1 MTAPA
6 DGNAGAG
13 DAAGSFGEIPRPNE
27 AYGAQNPRFAD
38 SDRNDGQQGQ
48 VSQGVDLGPNFE
60 RLEEERPEL
69 VNALRELV
77 RQYRVEGVAA
87 RMHEIRRIR
96 QARLFWQGLQY
107 AWWNPND
114 MNWHLPFEQKFND
127 DRTLEEMPRYQFVTN
142 FYQGFGLS
150 FVAVLSQDVPS
161 VRFYPQSA
169 QSLVDIAAARAAS
182 DVAELIER
190 NNHVEQLLT
199 SIGYF
204 LWTDGKVGA
213 YVRFVKDG
221 QRFGFREEEILAAV
235 EIPLGVDTWVCPS
248 CGRETPVVGYEEVQ
262 NGYPRSAISD
272 QETIQDAGNLPRS
285 LDSGLQK
292 AQTSAR
298 DDNFGFGEND
308 GAVGSGAGTGH
319 NPESAYA
326 VDLAGESLA
335 PEGVSYTCPGC
346 GAELG
351 ERDLRRA
358 ERVTV
363 PRVVETRRVA
373 NGQEVI
379 SIAGGL
385 ELNTPVWANEMH
397 EYPYLQ
403 WQAEVHR
410 AKLKA
415 AYPLA
420 AGKIESAPSQ
430 GPEDVYARVS
440 RLSVEQ
446 GLPSI
451 HPGDALMN
459 LITFDRTWLRP
470 WAFYGIENEEVR
482 NELLALFPDGCYVG
496 FAGDVYCEARN
507 ESMDDHWRVLHALPG
522 DGQNRPSVG
531 DSLVQVQER
540 YNTLSNM
547 QAETYEYGIPPIY
560 ADPQVLDFDALANQ
574 VAEPAA
580 HFPAR
585 ARPGQP
591 LAAGFFQPAPA
602 QVPPDMIRHQ
612 QDLIGPVSQ
621 FLTGLFPAVFGG
633 NMEDVKTASGYAM
646 ARDQAMGRLGLVWRR
661 LKQFYG
667 EVMLLGVDCF
677 RKNRPE
683 DVDVPLLGPDGTL
696 DARMIRVGDLKGN
709 ICVHPE
715 ADETFPRLKSQ
726 QRGVLQQL
734 FGLKDP
740 LIQEA
745 LAEPANL
752 GYIKNVLGLTELVIP
767 GEDSRNKQL
776 REIQVLLGSV
786 PIVVHVSE
794 NVTRD
799 SSVAGKAENP
809 EGSPNDSGG
818 TRDTEHGPRT
828 VVLPSVPVDL
838 LLDDHAVEFEECK
851 RWANSEAGQSAK
863 MTNPAGFANVRAHAE
878 AHLRAMTTFA
888 PPTDSSTQQPPAVRR
903 GQVSPPPAPAPVHEP
918 RAPMVAR
925 TPRESST
932 RADAERDG
940 QGDHW
945 VTINGNHVLI
955 SEPQGKQ
962 PAQAQPA
969 ASIKVLNKDVTIAY
983 DPRLSVEEKLRASKE
998 IAAAVDLLN
1007 KNADKLTDDEKKA
1020 IGEISSV
1027 FETASDKDKLG
1038 ATGKGSMTLS
1048 KDYMEAA
1055 GVSAAWLASLFGH
1068 EGQHYL
1074 NSGKYSGTERW
1085 RDEQSASRVQL
1096 GIGNKI
1102 GFSPNERSSLQNWMD
1117 DKNRATMQEHM
1128 EKGYTY

>member
-1 MTAPA
+1 M
-6 DGNAGAG
+6 
-13 DAAGSFGEIPRPNE
+13 
-27 AYGAQNPRFAD
+27 
-38 SDRNDGQQGQ
+38 
-48 VSQGVDLGPNFE
+48 
-60 RLEEERPEL
+60 
-69 VNALRELV
+69 
-77 RQYRVEGVAA
+77 
-87 RMHEIRRIR
+87 
-96 QARLFWQGLQY
+96 
-107 AWWNPND
+107 
-114 MNWHLPFEQKFND
+114 
-127 DRTLEEMPRYQFVTN
+127 
-142 FYQGFGLS
+142 
-150 FVAVLSQDVPS
+150 
-161 VRFYPQSA
+161 
-169 QSLVDIAAARAAS
+169 DIAAARAAS
-182 DVAELIER
+182 DVSELVER
-190 NNHVEQLLT
+190 NNHVEHLLT

-204 LWTDGKVGA
+204 LWTDGKLGA
-213 YVRFVKDG
+213 YVRYVKDG

-235 EIPLGVDTWVCPS
+235 EIPLGVDMWVCPS
-248 CGRETPVVGYEEVQ
+248 CGRETPVGGNQGVPDGYQ
-262 NGYPRSAISD
+262 RSATSD
-272 QETIQDAGNLPRS
+272 QEAAEEES
-285 LDSGLQK
+285 LDSGVQK

-298 DDNFGFGEND
+298 DDNFGQGEDD
-308 GAVGSGAGTGH
+308 GVLDGGAEEALT
-319 NPESAYA
+319 
-326 VDLAGESLA
+326 

-351 ERDLRRA
+351 EKDLRRA

-420 AGKIESAPSQ
+420 AGKIEAAPSQ

-451 HPGDALMN
+451 RPGDTLMN

-734 FGLKDP
+734 FALKDP

-745 LAEPANL
+745 LSEPANL

-776 REIQVLLGSV
+776 REIQVLLGSA
-786 PIVVHVSE
+786 PIVVAGGNRNSKLETRNSE
-794 NVTRD
+794 
-799 SSVAGKAENP
+799 
-809 EGSPNDSGG
+809 EGSEPD
-818 TRDTEHGPRT
+818 PQPAPI
-828 VVLPSVPVDL
+828 VLPSVAVDV
-838 LLDDHAVEFEECK
+838 LLDEHAVEFEECK

-863 MTNPAGFANVRAHAE
+863 MTNPVGFANVRAHAE
-878 AHLRAMTTFA
+878 AHLRVM
-888 PPTDSSTQQPPAVRR
+888 Q
-903 GQVSPPPAPAPVHEP
+903 
-918 RAPMVAR
+918 
-925 TPRESST
+925 
-932 RADAERDG
+932 
-940 QGDHW
+940 
-945 VTINGNHVLI
+945 
-955 SEPQGKQ
+955 
-962 PAQAQPA
+962 AQAA
-969 ASIKVLNKDVTIAY
+969 
-983 DPRLSVEEKLRASKE
+983 
-998 IAAAVDLLN
+998 
-1007 KNADKLTDDEKKA
+1007 LTA
-1020 IGEISSV
+1020 
-1027 FETASDKDKLG
+1027 
-1038 ATGKGSMTLS
+1038 
-1048 KDYMEAA
+1048 
-1055 GVSAAWLASLFGH
+1055 
-1068 EGQHYL
+1068 
-1074 NSGKYSGTERW
+1074 
-1085 RDEQSASRVQL
+1085 
-1096 GIGNKI
+1096 
-1102 GFSPNERSSLQNWMD
+1102 
-1117 DKNRATMQEHM
+1117 
-1128 EKGYTY
+1128 

>member
-13 DAAGSFGEIPRPNE
+13 DVGASFGEIPH
-27 AYGAQNPRFAD
+27 FAD
-38 SDRNDGQQGQ
+38 SVRNDGLQSQ

-204 LWTDGKVGA
+204 LWTDGKLGA
-213 YVRFVKDG
+213 YVRYVKDG

-235 EIPLGVDTWVCPS
+235 EIPLGVDTWICPS
-248 CGRETPVVGYEEVQ
+248 CGRETPVWGNQRVQDGYQ
-262 NGYPRSAISD
+262 GSATGG
-272 QETIQDAGNLPRS
+272 QETTQDAGNLPRS
-285 LDSGLQK
+285 LDFGLQE

-308 GAVGSGAGTGH
+308 GAAGGGAGAGH
-319 NPESAYA
+319 NPESGYA
-326 VDLAGESLA
+326 VDLAGEGLT

-346 GAELG
+346 GAELA
-351 ERDLRRA
+351 EKDLRRA

-776 REIQVLLGSV
+776 REIQVLLGSA
-786 PIVVHVSE
+786 PIVVQQ
-794 NVTRD
+794 R
-799 SSVAGKAENP
+799 VAGDQDAGTQP
-809 EGSPNDSGG
+809 GSLDSGLQNAQ
-818 TRDTEHGPRT
+818 TSARDDNPMGGGV
-828 VVLPSVPVDL
+828 VVLPSVVVDV

-863 MTNPAGFANVRAHAE
+863 ITNPAGFANVRAHAE
-878 AHLRAMTTFA
+878 AHLRAM
-888 PPTDSSTQQPPAVRR
+888 Q
-903 GQVSPPPAPAPVHEP
+903 
-918 RAPMVAR
+918 
-925 TPRESST
+925 
-932 RADAERDG
+932 
-940 QGDHW
+940 
-945 VTINGNHVLI
+945 
-955 SEPQGKQ
+955 
-962 PAQAQPA
+962 AQAA
-969 ASIKVLNKDVTIAY
+969 LKT
-983 DPRLSVEEKLRASKE
+983 
-998 IAAAVDLLN
+998 
-1007 KNADKLTDDEKKA
+1007 
-1020 IGEISSV
+1020 
-1027 FETASDKDKLG
+1027 
-1038 ATGKGSMTLS
+1038 
-1048 KDYMEAA
+1048 
-1055 GVSAAWLASLFGH
+1055 
-1068 EGQHYL
+1068 
-1074 NSGKYSGTERW
+1074 
-1085 RDEQSASRVQL
+1085 
-1096 GIGNKI
+1096 
-1102 GFSPNERSSLQNWMD
+1102 
-1117 DKNRATMQEHM
+1117 
-1128 EKGYTY
+1128 

>member
-1 MTAPA
+1 MDNAITDWEAGMTAPA

-13 DAAGSFGEIPRPNE
+13 DAANLVMKGLTPEG
-27 AYGAQNPRFAD
+27 
-38 SDRNDGQQGQ
+38 
-48 VSQGVDLGPNFE
+48 VSYRAADLGPNFE

-77 RQYRVEGVAA
+77 RQYRVEGVTA

-127 DRTLEEMPRYQFVTN
+127 DRALEEMPRYQFVTN

-182 DVAELIER
+182 DVAELVER
-190 NNHVEQLLT
+190 NNHVEHLLT

-204 LWTDGKVGA
+204 LWTDGKLGA
-213 YVRFVKDG
+213 YVRYVKDG
-221 QRFGFREEEILAAV
+221 QRFGFREEEILEAV

-248 CGRETPVVGYEEVQ
+248 CGKESPAGGGDQ
-262 NGYPRSAISD
+262 ISDISD
-272 QETIQDAGNLPRS
+272 QEAGGGDQEESDEWPAEGGSGERGGEKQVPR
-285 LDSGLQK
+285 
-292 AQTSAR
+292 QTRRAR
-298 DDNFGFGEND
+298 DDRYGLGDGD
-308 GAVGSGAGTGH
+308 GAVSDG
-319 NPESAYA
+319 
-326 VDLAGESLA
+326 VGESLT
-335 PEGVSYTCPGC
+335 PEGVSYRCPGC

-351 ERDLRRA
+351 EKDLRRA

-470 WAFYGIENEEVR
+470 WAFYGIEDEEVR

-745 LAEPANL
+745 LADPANL

-776 REIQVLLGSV
+776 REIQVLLGSA
-786 PIVVHVSE
+786 PIVVGADGRNSKMETRNSE
-794 NVTRD
+794 
-799 SSVAGKAENP
+799 EEP
-809 EGSPNDSGG
+809 GSNAQLMPI
-818 TRDTEHGPRT
+818 
-828 VVLPSVPVDL
+828 VLPSVAVDL
-838 LLDDHAVEFEECK
+838 LMDEHAVEFEECK

-863 MTNPAGFANVRAHAE
+863 MTNPVGFANVRAHAE
-878 AHLRAMTTFA
+878 AHLRAMQGNAAKLA
-888 PPTDSSTQQPPAVRR
+888 PNP
-903 GQVSPPPAPAPVHEP
+903 
-918 RAPMVAR
+918 
-925 TPRESST
+925 
-932 RADAERDG
+932 
-940 QGDHW
+940 
-945 VTINGNHVLI
+945 
-955 SEPQGKQ
+955 
-962 PAQAQPA
+962 
-969 ASIKVLNKDVTIAY
+969 
-983 DPRLSVEEKLRASKE
+983 
-998 IAAAVDLLN
+998 
-1007 KNADKLTDDEKKA
+1007 
-1020 IGEISSV
+1020 
-1027 FETASDKDKLG
+1027 
-1038 ATGKGSMTLS
+1038 
-1048 KDYMEAA
+1048 
-1055 GVSAAWLASLFGH
+1055 
-1068 EGQHYL
+1068 
-1074 NSGKYSGTERW
+1074 
-1085 RDEQSASRVQL
+1085 
-1096 GIGNKI
+1096 
-1102 GFSPNERSSLQNWMD
+1102 
-1117 DKNRATMQEHM
+1117 
-1128 EKGYTY
+1128 

>member
-1 MTAPA
+1 MRDGMDNAMTDWEAGMTAPA

-13 DAAGSFGEIPRPNE
+13 DAGARFGGIPRPDE

-38 SDRNDGQQGQ
+38 SVRNDGLQSR
-48 VSQGVDLGPNFE
+48 VSQGMDLGPNFE
-60 RLEEERPEL
+60 QLEEERPEL

-77 RQYRVEGVAA
+77 RQYRQEGVTA
-87 RMHEIRRIR
+87 RRHEIRRIR

-127 DRTLEEMPRYQFVTN
+127 DRALEEMPRYQFVTN

-182 DVAELIER
+182 DVAELVER
-190 NNHVEQLLT
+190 NNHVEHLLT

-204 LWTDGKVGA
+204 LWTDGKLGA
-213 YVRFVKDG
+213 YVRYVKDG
-221 QRFGFREEEILAAV
+221 QRFGFREEELLGAV
-235 EIPLGVDTWVCPS
+235 EVPLGEDVWVCPS
-248 CGRETPVVGYEEVQ
+248 CGKESPAGGGYQ
-262 NGYPRSAISD
+262 ISAISD
-272 QETIQDAGNLPRS
+272 QEARDGDQEDAQDAESLPRS
-285 LDSGLQK
+285 LRSEPQTARLSGRDDSSGLGGDYGEVLR
-292 AQTSAR
+292 SA
-298 DDNFGFGEND
+298 E
-308 GAVGSGAGTGH
+308 GADLRVTTNTFAC
-319 NPESAYA
+319 PE
-326 VDLAGESLA
+326 
-335 PEGVSYTCPGC
+335 C

-351 ERDLRRA
+351 EKDLRRA

-415 AYPLA
+415 AFPQA

-430 GPEDVYARVS
+430 GAEDVYARVS

-470 WAFYGIENEEVR
+470 WAFYGIENDDVR

-591 LAAGFFQPAPA
+591 LAAGFFQPAAA

-776 REIQVLLGSV
+776 REIQVLLGSA
-786 PIVVHVSE
+786 PIVVGIGDQRSATSDQE
-794 NVTRD
+794 
-799 SSVAGKAENP
+799 AGPA
-809 EGSPNDSGG
+809 S
-818 TRDTEHGPRT
+818 
-828 VVLPSVPVDL
+828 VVLPSVAVDV

-878 AHLRAMTTFA
+878 AHLRAMQ
-888 PPTDSSTQQPPAVRR
+888 TQAV
-903 GQVSPPPAPAPVHEP
+903 
-918 RAPMVAR
+918 
-925 TPRESST
+925 
-932 RADAERDG
+932 
-940 QGDHW
+940 
-945 VTINGNHVLI
+945 
-955 SEPQGKQ
+955 
-962 PAQAQPA
+962 
-969 ASIKVLNKDVTIAY
+969 
-983 DPRLSVEEKLRASKE
+983 SK
-998 IAAAVDLLN
+998 A
-1007 KNADKLTDDEKKA
+1007 
-1020 IGEISSV
+1020 
-1027 FETASDKDKLG
+1027 
-1038 ATGKGSMTLS
+1038 
-1048 KDYMEAA
+1048 
-1055 GVSAAWLASLFGH
+1055 
-1068 EGQHYL
+1068 
-1074 NSGKYSGTERW
+1074 
-1085 RDEQSASRVQL
+1085 
-1096 GIGNKI
+1096 
-1102 GFSPNERSSLQNWMD
+1102 
-1117 DKNRATMQEHM
+1117 
-1128 EKGYTY
+1128 